1 MAEKRLGLEFRRSF
15 ILGHKKCGNGLRYV
29 TFSLPCVVF
38 HNGRKKKSR
47 VIGFTIKTMWFF
59 VEKKKNRSYLCSLPS
74 NYVRREFKQSLGKKW
89 DFFYAC
95 KTCEQCLFGKTRNNR
110 QVTSKKVKREYG
122 HGNQKW

>member
-1 MAEKRLGLEFRRSF
+1 ME
-15 ILGHKKCGNGLRYV
+15 
-29 TFSLPCVVF
+29 
-38 HNGRKKKSR
+38 GRKK
-47 VIGFTIKTMWFF
+47 
-59 VEKKKNRSYLCSLPS
+59 VELLGLQLRQCGSLLRKKKNRSYLCSLPS